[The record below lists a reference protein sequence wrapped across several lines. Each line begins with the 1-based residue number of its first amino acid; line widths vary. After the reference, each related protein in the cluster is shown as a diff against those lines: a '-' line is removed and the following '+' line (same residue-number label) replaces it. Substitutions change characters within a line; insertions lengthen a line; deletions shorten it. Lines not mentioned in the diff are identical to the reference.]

1 MNEENSLQVQKDAS
15 SRVIVQLTL
24 ALIVFSLTFMSQ
36 ALNVALPKIGLEF
49 GAEPVILNWM
59 VLAFVLALATFS
71 VPFGRIG
78 DVFGIKKTLITGII
92 FFVVISGVAAFS
104 VSSSMLIVCRALQG
118 ISAAMAY
125 VNTLALLTAI
135 FPVEERGRVF
145 GINVAAVYIGSS
157 MGPFLGGLLTEF
169 LGWRSI
175 FLLVVPVGLLIISL
189 LLFKVKGE
197 WCVCKGQRIDY
208 VGAVIFGLALI
219 SLMYGSSLL
228 PSISSALLICAGT
241 IGLIIFLRW
250 ENRVESPLFN
260 VNIFRNNRIFIF
272 SNIASLINYSAVFG
286 VAFLLSLYLQYNKG
300 LSADQAGM
308 IMIAHPVIQA
318 ILSPF
323 TGRLS
328 DKIEPRIVAS
338 IGMAL
343 TFCALLSF
351 VFLTNGTSLWQI
363 VAALVLIGTGFAL
376 FLSPNSNA
384 LMSSVLP
391 GNYGVA
397 SAVMSTMISMGQTLS
412 IGISMVV
419 MNLVIGRVTITSE
432 YYPAFLTS
440 AKIAFSIFALLAFGG
455 VFISLFRGK
464 MRRS

>member
-1 MNEENSLQVQKDAS
+1 MRKLIPSLISTRSLYKISEMSEENSKQVQKGTGFK
-15 SRVIVQLTL
+15 VIVQFTM
-24 ALIVFSLTFMSQ
+24 ALIVFSITFMSQ

-49 GAEPVILNWM
+49 GAEPVVLNWM

-92 FFVVISGVAAFS
+92 FYVVISGIAAFS

-118 ISAAMAY
+118 ISAAMAF
-125 VNTLALLTAI
+125 VNALALLTAI

-197 WCVCKGQRIDY
+197 WCECKGQRIDY
-208 VGAVIFGLALI
+208 VGAVIFGLVLI

-228 PSISSALLICAGT
+228 PNINAALLIFAGI

-250 ENRVESPLFN
+250 ESRVESPLFN
-260 VNIFRNNRIFIF
+260 INIFRNNRVFIF
-272 SNIASLINYSAVFG
+272 SNIAALINYSAVFG

-323 TGRLS
+323 AGRLS
-328 DKIEPRIVAS
+328 DKIEPRIMAS

-351 VFLTNGTSLWQI
+351 VFLTNGTPLWHDCYVVSADRNRI
-363 VAALVLIGTGFAL
+363 CLILITQRQCPYE
-376 FLSPNSNA
+376 LSFTRR
-384 LMSSVLP
+384 LW
-391 GNYGVA
+391 GR
-397 SAVMSTMISMGQTLS
+397 ISHD
-412 IGISMVV
+412 
-419 MNLVIGRVTITSE
+419 E
-432 YYPAFLTS
+432 YNDING
-440 AKIAFSIFALLAFGG
+440 AKS
-455 VFISLFRGK
+455 
-464 MRRS
+464 